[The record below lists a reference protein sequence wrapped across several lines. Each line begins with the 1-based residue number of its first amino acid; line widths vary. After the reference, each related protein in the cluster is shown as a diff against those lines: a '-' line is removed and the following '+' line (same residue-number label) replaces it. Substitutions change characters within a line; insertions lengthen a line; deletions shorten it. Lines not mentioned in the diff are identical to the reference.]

1 MKQIFLKEKG
11 KKELFTVD
19 HFPISIPREY
29 EEQIFML
36 KNLIATDDR
45 NSSHSENSSPEETD
59 REEVKGQTVK

>member
-45 NSSHSENSSPEETD
+45 NSSHSENSSPE
-59 REEVKGQTVK
+59 